1 MRVKQVGTVAISA
14 STTTRSSINVAHGSA
29 PTSPVDGDM
38 WTTTAGLY
46 VRINGATV
54 GPLS

>member
-1 MRVKQVGTVAISA
+1 VPHGT
-14 STTTRSSINVAHGSA
+14 A
-29 PTSPVDGDM
+29 PTSPVDGDV

-46 VRINGATV
+46 VRINGVTV